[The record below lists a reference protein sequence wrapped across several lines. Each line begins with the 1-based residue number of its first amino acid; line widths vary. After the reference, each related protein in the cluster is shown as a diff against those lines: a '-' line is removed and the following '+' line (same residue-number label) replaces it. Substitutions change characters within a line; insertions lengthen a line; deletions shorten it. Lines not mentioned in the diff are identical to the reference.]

1 MCNPTGNQLKT
12 EKPLYYE
19 NYDLKSIVTPVK
31 VKRFVS
37 LLRQTGYNSE
47 KIEFLERGL
56 KFGFDLGYAG
66 PQCRQSKSDNIPFTV
81 GDRVILWNKIMKEVQ
96 LKRVAGPYSEEDLPF
111 ENYIQS
117 PVGLVPKAG
126 SDQTRLIF
134 HLSYDFKRDNMKSMN
149 FHTPEELCS
158 VKYKDLD
165 YAVNVY
171 L

>member
-1 MCNPTGNQLKT
+1 M

-19 NYDLKSIVTPVK
+19 NFDLKSIVTPVK
-31 VKRFVS
+31 MERFVS
-37 LLRQTGYNSE
+37 LLRQTGYNCD

-56 KFGFDLGYAG
+56 KFLFDLGYAG

-81 GDRVILWNKIMKEVQ
+81 GDKVILWNKIMKEVQ
-96 LKRVAGPYSEEDLPF
+96 LKRVAGPYSEKDLPS
-111 ENYIQS
+111 ENFIQS
-117 PVGLVPKAG
+117 LVGLVPKAG

-134 HLSYDFKRDNMKSMN
+134 HLSYDFKQNDLKSVN
-149 FHTPEELCS
+149 FYTPEEICS